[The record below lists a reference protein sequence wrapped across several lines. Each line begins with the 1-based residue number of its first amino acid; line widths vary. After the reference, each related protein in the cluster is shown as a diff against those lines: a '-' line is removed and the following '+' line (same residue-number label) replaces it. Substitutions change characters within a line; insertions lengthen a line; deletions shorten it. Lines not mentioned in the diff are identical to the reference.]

1 MHYSGAVYRPPSE
14 ARSLI
19 VQCTLGC
26 SHNKCAFCTMYKD
39 KKFSINP
46 IEQVL
51 SDLDEARAY
60 GRYIEKIF
68 LADGDAL
75 ILPMDYLLTVL
86 DYICDHFPT
95 CKRVAAY
102 ATTKAIMRKT
112 DDELRTLRE
121 HGLGIVYIG
130 LESGNE
136 ELLKKFCKGVTAEE
150 IVLNA
155 IRCKQAGIATS
166 VTAINGMAGANGDWQ
181 AHAID
186 TAKAVS
192 RMKPDYIAFLTLRV
206 YSGTP
211 LHDWIASGEF
221 KMMEPP
227 ELMRETR
234 LFLEHID
241 SDGSIFRSN
250 HASNYLPL
258 GGTLNRDREA
268 LIHTIDEAL
277 DVMTYDELVEAR
289 EQLVVGKEVSEYES
303 LIDGVNPNFDPN
315 VDNAYARNCGG
326 CAFATWERLSGIDPQ
341 AQADWRNI
349 GTIGGMEEACDMRF
363 ADCAPNQLEQFARSQ
378 GPGWHGMCAMEW
390 PPDGETGHW
399 VNLATSETG
408 HVYVLDSQCGEV
420 SLLRDYVQENPAIR
434 YHVNVR

>member
-51 SDLDEARAY
+51 ADLAEARSY
-60 GRYIEKIF
+60 SRMIEKVF

-75 ILPMDYLLTVL
+75 ILSMDYLLTVL
-86 DYICDHFPT
+86 DFIRQYFPE
-95 CKRVAAY
+95 CRRVAAY

-112 DDELRTLRE
+112 DEELRTLRE

-150 IVLNA
+150 TVVNA
-155 IRCKQAGIATS
+155 IRCKEAGIATS
-166 VTAINGMAGANGDWQ
+166 VTAINGMAGANGDWRS
-181 AHAID
+181 HAID

-211 LHDWIASGEF
+211 LHDWIERGEF
-221 KMMEPP
+221 RMMNPT
-227 ELMRETR
+227 ELMTETR

-241 SDGSIFRSN
+241 SEGSVFRSN

-258 GGTLNRDREA
+258 GGTLNRDRES

-277 DVMTYDELVEAR
+277 HGKVRLRRAVELG
-289 EQLVVGKEVSEYES
+289 L
-303 LIDGVNPNFDPN
+303 
-315 VDNAYARNCGG
+315 
-326 CAFATWERLSGIDPQ
+326 
-341 AQADWRNI
+341 
-349 GTIGGMEEACDMRF
+349 
-363 ADCAPNQLEQFARSQ
+363 
-378 GPGWHGMCAMEW
+378 
-390 PPDGETGHW
+390 
-399 VNLATSETG
+399 
-408 HVYVLDSQCGEV
+408 
-420 SLLRDYVQENPAIR
+420 
-434 YHVNVR
+434 